1 MLWRISGGQPG
12 NRGGYEGRGA
22 PRLRQKAE
30 SKGCVFDCNYTRA
43 LRPSQELGG
52 GQWDSFWV

>member
-1 MLWRISGGQPG
+1 MWWKISGGQPG
-12 NRGGYEGRGA
+12 NRGGYEGRLA

-52 GQWDSFWV
+52 DSSGV